1 MNGVRGANPG
11 GVTTR
16 VNADDDEVNNSGEK
30 NDCEHA
36 ELIAD
41 AECGVTNDAADT
53 DEATLGVGA
62 ADADE
67 ARLGVGAADETA
79 ANELSDEDGAELL
92 SSLDVAIRACGETVG
107 LIGEGLRL
115 G

>member
-16 VNADDDEVNNSGEK
+16 VNADDDEAKNSGGK

-36 ELIAD
+36 ELIDPA
-41 AECGVTNDAADT
+41 AGGVTKDAADV
-53 DEATLGVGA
+53 DETALVVGA
-62 ADADE
+62 AD
-67 ARLGVGAADETA
+67 GTA

-92 SSLDVAIRACGETVG
+92 S
-107 LIGEGLRL
+107 
-115 G
+115 